1 MNIRN
6 VGGDVGGDDDDDE
19 VESHARS
26 VLAAAEFQ

>member
-1 MNIRN
+1 MNIRS
-6 VGGDVGGDDDDDE
+6 VGGDVGGDDDDE